1 MQYKVS
7 NRQILKL
14 AVPISLSL
22 LIPQVS
28 LMTNA
33 IFLGR
38 LGQLELVVN
47 GLTSIFYLLLTYIGF
62 GLSNGIL
69 VLLSRRAGEQDVKG
83 LCRTFANGLFLA
95 IALSVCLMLLTYW
108 LSPLLFA
115 NTIHEKAIFVETID
129 YLGLRMWG
137 LPFLLLT
144 QLVNVFFIAIGRS
157 RFLIYGAFAANLINV
172 LLDYVLIFGKYGF
185 PAMGLK
191 GAAVASIIA
200 EVVFCIVMCTLFF
213 NRKVYPKYP
222 VFNYLKFDLKITIQ
236 TLKISAPLILQ
247 YLFGIGGWQLF
258 YIYVEHLGVTQL
270 ASSHILRSV
279 LGIVSIGTW
288 ALASTC
294 NTMVSNLMGQGN
306 AHLVIR
312 LVRKI
317 MLISFLYTI
326 GISFFLFFFPA
337 TFLSAYT
344 NNAAIIS
351 MGTLSLKVLAVSS
364 LVMSL
369 ATISFNAVVGS
380 GNTFVNLC
388 IEIFCVTAYIVYI
401 TIVIEKWRSPLHYAW
416 ASEFVYWGCLLL
428 ASGIYLI
435 SGRWKNKLV

>member
-14 AVPISLSL
+14 AAPISFSL
-22 LIPQVS
+22 LLPQVGF
-28 LMTNA
+28 MANA
-33 IFLGR
+33 VFLGR
-38 LGQLELVVN
+38 LGKMELVVS

-83 LCRTFANGLFLA
+83 LSHIFANSIL
-95 IALSVCLMLLTYW
+95 LSLGMAVCLMLLSCW
-108 LSPLLFA
+108 FSPLLFA
-115 NTIHEKAIFVETID
+115 NSIHEDAIFFKTID
-129 YLGLRMWG
+129 YLFLRIWG

-144 QLVNVFFIAIGRS
+144 QLINVFFIAIGRS
-157 RFLIYGAFAANLINV
+157 RFLIYGALAANLVNV
-172 LLDYVLIFGKYGF
+172 LLDYSLIFGKMGL

-191 GAAVASIIA
+191 GAAVASIA
-200 EVVFCIVMCTLFF
+200 SEVVFCAVMGSLFF
-213 NRKVYPKYP
+213 NKKVYAKYP
-222 VFNYLKFDLKITIQ
+222 VFRYFKLDGQITLQ
-236 TLKISAPLILQ
+236 TLKVSAPLIFQ
-247 YLFGIGGWQLF
+247 YMFGIGGWQLF

-270 ASSHILRSV
+270 AASHILRSV

-294 NTMVSNLMGQGN
+294 NSMVSNLIGQGKEP
-306 AHLVIR
+306 LVLP

-317 MLISFLYTI
+317 LTISFLYTI

-344 NNAAIIS
+344 DKAEIVTMGIRSLRILAI
-351 MGTLSLKVLAVSS
+351 SS

-369 ATISFNAVVGS
+369 ATICFNAVVGS
-380 GNTFVNLC
+380 GNTLVNLA
-388 IEIFCVTAYIVYI
+388 IEVFCVTAYIVYI
-401 TIVIEKWRSPLHYAW
+401 TIVIEKWRAPLHYAW

-428 ASGIYLI
+428 VSGIYLL
-435 SGRWKNKLV
+435 SGRWKHKEV

>member
-28 LMTNA
+28 FMANA
-33 IFLGR
+33 VFLGR
-38 LGQLELVVN
+38 FGQLELVVN

-83 LCRTFANGLFLA
+83 LCRTFANGILLA
-95 IALSVCLMLLTYW
+95 FALSVCLILLTCW
-108 LSPLLFA
+108 LAPLLFA
-115 NTIHEKAIFVETID
+115 NTMHERDIFAKTID
-129 YLGLRMWG
+129 YLFLRIWG

-144 QLVNVFFIAIGRS
+144 QLVNVFFIAIGKS
-157 RFLIYGAFAANLINV
+157 RFLIYGALAANLVNV
-172 LLDYVLIFGKYGF
+172 FLDYALIFGKLGF
-185 PAMGLK
+185 PGMGLK

-200 EVVFCIVMCTLFF
+200 EVVFCMVMCILFF
-213 NRKVYPKYP
+213 NRRIYSKYP
-222 VFNYLKFDLKITIQ
+222 VFRYLKLDLKITLQ
-236 TLKISAPLILQ
+236 TLKVAAPLILQ

-306 AHLVIR
+306 AHLVTR

-317 MLISFLYTI
+317 MLMSFLYTI

-337 TFLSAYT
+337 TFLGAYT
-344 NNAAIIS
+344 NSAAIIS

-388 IEIFCVTAYIVYI
+388 MEIFCVTAYIVYI
-401 TIVIEKWRSPLHYAW
+401 TVVIEKWRAPLHYAW
-416 ASEFVYWGCLLL
+416 ASEFIYWGCLLL

-435 SGRWKNKLV
+435 SGRWKSKVV